1 MTDKYIWGYH
11 ASFDVAGC
19 DKELIT
25 DKENLLA
32 FADALVDAIGMK
44 AYGPPEAVHFAAHDP
59 GKAGYTLTQLI
70 ETSNICG
77 HFVDAPGEAY
87 IDIFSCKH
95 FDWEAAMAAIHTYF
109 EPAGANVSLRERGAP
124 IFKKDFS

>member
-25 DKENLLA
+25 DKENIIA

-59 GKAGYTLTQLI
+59 SKAGYTLTQLI

-77 HFVDAPGEAY
+77 HFVDSTGEAY
-87 IDIFSCKH
+87 IDIFSCKA
-95 FDWEAAMAAIHTYF
+95 FDVQTAFGVIVDFF
-109 EPAGANVSLRERGAP
+109 EPQATKIALQERGAP
-124 IFKKDFS
+124 AIKKDES